1 MKLGSKC
8 TPSKSWLIV
17 KEKHFERE
25 KNVQLYKNKH
35 CNWWKRHIGPIPC
48 SGLLYRIMS
57 DWKSQCGL
65 KIWSFSM
72 KLHKLIF
79 RQHTNVSPA
88 TRNINWTTPW
98 KKSKHFYKIF
108 TRIFTCHYHR
118 SLVVSP
124 FLLVLQFKI
133 SNLTTHV
140 ISPDN
145 LNRA

>member
-1 MKLGSKC
+1 MSK
-8 TPSKSWLIV
+8 KNILR
-17 KEKHFERE
+17 ER
-25 KNVQLYKNKH
+25 KMFNYTKINIGTGGKDILVPFLVQGF
-35 CNWWKRHIGPIPC
+35 CN
-48 SGLLYRIMS
+48 RIMS
-57 DWKSQCGL
+57 DWKSQYGL
-65 KIWSFSM
+65 KVWSFSM